1 MLECPGSCCTK
12 AHDLHICHIA
22 PHAESLLEYST
33 EKVCSH
39 STVPHREPMPSSNNK
54 KIEEARAN
62 ARRLIEQGPK
72 VFIALFTITGVA
84 YLSGSVYTRSYFS
97 AFGASWV
104 LEEVPIAI
112 YFSQSWIPLLLIL
125 FFGYVAT
132 TNLALIE
139 GHGNVTTTTRFKI
152 SVGVVRYGPWI
163 LAGLIG
169 ITVVLSLLDFVSVAI
184 DLLLVAIP
192 LLLFLSASALEL
204 FVVRFSNID
213 RGIDLSRAYLSFA
226 VITAALY
233 VVPVQLGTNWARL
246 DQQETSSLLNV
257 YLRDDAT
264 TYKLLF
270 AAEDR
275 WYVFPIRYEG
285 NEPPVKRVAA
295 TDIVFAP
302 LQSGETSQSGVEAL
316 RGH

>member
-1 MLECPGSCCTK
+1 MGSS
-12 AHDLHICHIA
+12 D
-22 PHAESLLEYST
+22 
-33 EKVCSH
+33 
-39 STVPHREPMPSSNNK
+39 NK

-72 VFIALFTITGVA
+72 VFIALFTMTGAA

-125 FFGYVAT
+125 FFGYVAV
-132 TNLALIE
+132 TNRTLIE
-139 GHGNVTTTTRFKI
+139 GQGHVTTATGFK
-152 SVGVVRYGPWI
+152 VAVAVVRYGPWF
-163 LAGLIG
+163 LIG
-169 ITVVLSLLDFVSVAI
+169 LLSIPTLLSALDLVSAAI
-184 DLLLVAIP
+184 GFLLVAIP
-192 LLLFLSASALEL
+192 LLLLVCASTLEL

-213 RGIDLSRAYLSFA
+213 RGIDLSRAYLSLA

-233 VVPVQLGTNWARL
+233 VVPAQLGTNWARL
-246 DQQETSSLLNV
+246 DQQDTSSLLNV

-270 AAEDR
+270 AAETR
-275 WYVFPIRYEG
+275 WYVFPIRYGG
-285 NEPPVKRVAA
+285 NEPPVKAVAA
-295 TDIVFAP
+295 TDVSFGLDQNGAAT
-302 LQSGETSQSGVEAL
+302 QSGTEVPQGQ
-316 RGH
+316 

>member
-1 MLECPGSCCTK
+1 M
-12 AHDLHICHIA
+12 
-22 PHAESLLEYST
+22 
-33 EKVCSH
+33 
-39 STVPHREPMPSSNNK
+39 RSSDNK

-72 VFIALFTITGVA
+72 VFIALITMTGAA

-125 FFGYVAT
+125 FFGYMAV
-132 TNLALIE
+132 TNLSLIE
-139 GHGNVTTTTRFKI
+139 GHDDVTTTTGFKI
-152 SVGVVRYGPWI
+152 SVAAVRHGPW
-163 LAGLIG
+163 LLIG
-169 ITVVLSLLDFVSVAI
+169 LLGIIFLLSSLEYVAAAI
-184 DLLLVAIP
+184 DLLVFSILVI
-192 LLLFLSASALEL
+192 LFLLASALEL

-213 RGIDLSRAYLSFA
+213 RGIDLSRAYLSLA

-233 VVPVQLGTNWARL
+233 IVPAQLGTNWARL
-246 DQQETSSLLNV
+246 DQQDTSSLLNV

-270 AAEDR
+270 AAEAR
-275 WYVFPIRYEG
+275 WYVFPIRYGG
-285 NEPPVKRVAA
+285 NEPPVKAVAA
-295 TDIVFAP
+295 IDVSFGLVQNGSSI
-302 LQSGETSQSGVEAL
+302 QSGTEVPQGQ
-316 RGH
+316 

>member
-1 MLECPGSCCTK
+1 
-12 AHDLHICHIA
+12 
-22 PHAESLLEYST
+22 
-33 EKVCSH
+33 
-39 STVPHREPMPSSNNK
+39 MPSSNNK